1 MPQMAPMNWIILYM
15 MFSII
20 FILFNFMNF
29 YIFMINK
36 NSDKKKNIFKKIL
49 NWKW

>member
-36 NSDKKKNIFKKIL
+36 NTNKQKNIFKKNF